1 MRPLKHHPPP
11 QEKEIHS
18 QFFHLPIPTSP
29 YPTHIK
35 ARANQAATCFLQG
48 GKKEKRKK
56 KREKKK
62 HTKEKKKEHM
72 KEAQSPKNVESGEI
86 CTGVIPV
93 LTTVGQCM
101 FIHTGHHHYLH

>member
-48 GKKEKRKK
+48 GKKKK
-56 KREKKK
+56 KEKKRGK
-62 HTKEKKKEHM
+62 KTNHTKEKKGTHERSTK
-72 KEAQSPKNVESGEI
+72 S
-86 CTGVIPV
+86 
-93 LTTVGQCM
+93 
-101 FIHTGHHHYLH
+101 